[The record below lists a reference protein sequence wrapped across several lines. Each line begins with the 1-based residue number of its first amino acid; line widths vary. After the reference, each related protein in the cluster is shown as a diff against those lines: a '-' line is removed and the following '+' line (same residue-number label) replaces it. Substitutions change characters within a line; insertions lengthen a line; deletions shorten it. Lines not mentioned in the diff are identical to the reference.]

1 MEAFYYGQLLLIA
14 RKRREEEEQ
23 QEQNLKVNG
32 SRQNSDNRSLVSS
45 VSRGSLQSDSSNDE
59 HKPLTVNSP
68 VTYNS
73 VYDGPNL

>member
-14 RKRREEEEQ
+14 RKRQEEEDK
-23 QEQNLKVNG
+23 QNLRVNG
-32 SRQNSDNRSLVSS
+32 SRQNSNNRSLVSS

-59 HKPLTVNSP
+59 LKPLMSSP